1 MKEEG
6 NRAFKASRFADA
18 AKCYALALLA
28 LENGATSEQSPRPSS
43 AEEPQG
49 VGGAERLE
57 CGQRIAMRLE
67 KGAQVHHNNFCF

>member
-6 NRAFKASRFADA
+6 NRAFKASRFPDA

-43 AEEPQG
+43 AELQG

-67 KGAQVHHNNFCF
+67 KGAQVHHNNFSF